1 MTKQQK
7 IWIIVAAAVLAALVI
22 CLLVWQPWKGQT
34 QEGSKTVTVT
44 IVDNEKNST
53 EVVLKTD
60 AEFLADAL
68 LEKGVIPEKDA
79 SGFYTTFNGV
89 TADYDKDQSWWM
101 ITKDGQMTDK
111 GLNDLAIAD
120 GDKYEITYTIGY

>member
-7 IWIIVAAAVLAALVI
+7 IWIIVAAVVLAALVVG
-22 CLLVWQPWKGQT
+22 LLIWQPWKEQA

-44 IVDNEKNST
+44 IIDNEKKST

-60 AEFLADAL
+60 AEYLADAL
-68 LEKGVIPEKDA
+68 LEKGVITEKAAD
-79 SGFYTTFNGV
+79 GFYTTFNGV
-89 TADYDKDQSWWM
+89 TADYSKDQSWWM

-120 GDKYEITYTIGY
+120 GDKYEITYTIG